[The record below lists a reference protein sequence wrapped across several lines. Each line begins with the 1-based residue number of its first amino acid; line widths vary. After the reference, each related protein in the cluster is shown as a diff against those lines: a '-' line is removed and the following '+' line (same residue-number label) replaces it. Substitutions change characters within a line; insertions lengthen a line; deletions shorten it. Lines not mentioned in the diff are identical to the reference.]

1 MEIHSQTENSKE
13 QFSNVEIVV
22 QSNEE
27 EEGDSET
34 AKLLTGLE
42 RR

>member
-1 MEIHSQTENSKE
+1 MVLHSQLEDHKE
-13 QFSNVEIVV
+13 QFSNVETVV
-22 QSNEE
+22 QNDE

-34 AKLLTGLE
+34 AKLLTGIE